1 MQVMT
6 LLQKI
11 NIAFVYIAEAAYRIF
26 SPHDDVYPATGVQPY
41 SGMPYNRKMHRWNE

>member
-1 MQVMT
+1 MT

-26 SPHDDVYPATGVQPY
+26 SPHDDAYPATGMQPFSGTPY
-41 SGMPYNRKMHRWNE
+41 SKRTNIW